1 MFINASIEAAINTAM
16 KGITLSI
23 GSIAE
28 QFRLLSSRIQAQDQR
43 LLSIEQFLSEQDNNK
58 NQQARN
64 VDDDC
69 DLTDNYQHE

>member
-1 MFINASIEAAINTAM
+1 MLFINAAINTAINTAM
-16 KGITLSI
+16 KQITL
-23 GSIAE
+23 SIAE
-28 QFRLLSSRIQAQDQR
+28 QFRPFFSRIQAQDQR